1 MIPTDLKNHSRFSWY
16 YKTKI
21 RNWLWSITRV
31 NPIAW
36 CGNPE
41 GLGTALQFLQDDSR
55 LSLIVQNS
63 SKARVFLTNGLER
76 AMKLK
81 SDRFWKSGLWK
92 KRKFWKPQKGWC
104 TCLHWTILSTLRYQT
119 NGKISTIGKHSVFC
133 NIGTNTHAHIWTFR
147 IEMMMMSNVHNP
159 KQIGNDNTFIRY
171 PKLDSF
177 SQSLVGTKFVHDK
190 EPSE

>member
-63 SKARVFLTNGLER
+63 GSKARVFLTNGLER

-92 KRKFWKPQKGWC
+92 KGSFGNHKRGG
-104 TCLHWTILSTLRYQT
+104 ILVFTGQFYLLFRYQT
-119 NGKISTIGKHSVFC
+119 GVQISTDGKQEYSTV
-133 NIGTNTHAHIWTFR
+133 IKYKI
-147 IEMMMMSNVHNP
+147 
-159 KQIGNDNTFIRY
+159 K
-171 PKLDSF
+171 
-177 SQSLVGTKFVHDK
+177 
-190 EPSE
+190 

>member
-63 SKARVFLTNGLER
+63 GSKARVFLTNGLER

-92 KRKFWKPQKGWC
+92 KKEVLETTKGVVYLSSLDNFIYSLG
-104 TCLHWTILSTLRYQT
+104 TKQAYRYQRTENKSTLLALSTKLSKVWVRPLIIFG
-119 NGKISTIGKHSVFC
+119 GKVNSYIHDGK
-133 NIGTNTHAHIWTFR
+133 R
-147 IEMMMMSNVHNP
+147 
-159 KQIGNDNTFIRY
+159 
-171 PKLDSF
+171 
-177 SQSLVGTKFVHDK
+177 TK
-190 EPSE
+190 

>member
-63 SKARVFLTNGLER
+63 GSKARVFLTNGLER

-92 KRKFWKPQKGWC
+92 KRKFWKPQKGVVY
-104 TCLHWTILSTLRYQT
+104 LSSLDNFIYRQVPQKRWDT
-119 NGKISTIGKHSVFC
+119 NKRKINGFGIYRNVPESSTKC
-133 NIGTNTHAHIWTFR
+133 
-147 IEMMMMSNVHNP
+147 
-159 KQIGNDNTFIRY
+159 Y
-171 PKLDSF
+171 
-177 SQSLVGTKFVHDK
+177 
-190 EPSE
+190 